1 MKIRGLS
8 LITLFAT
15 GVLLLSGCGN
25 HNSNSSS
32 SPQTKTSVSKS
43 SKSSSDK
50 DSKALWNDS
59 KDAQLKKFID
69 DWAPTMHQSYQKF
82 DGEHTIKTSTGMV
95 YPDDLTKVSVDGS
108 NSSIGWSKSGKG
120 HYAYNVVAIYN
131 YNGSPN
137 HITYF
142 FAFHDGQPVAL
153 VDQSSGGT
161 PDLTPTKNNDVQ
173 STFESIAGGSSASS
187 SSSASA
193 NNSNENTGSS
203 EKKNS
208 SDSVV
213 TDNDTIAVMVYEK
226 GFNVEDDLANI
237 PITIGVNKEMGRY
250 VLGSGGTGA
259 TTMTYSASGSTIT
272 YWTNDYENRNST
284 GGPGEKEHTTTVQE
298 LQREFYATSSQKQ
311 AVNDAASRIKHMSD
325 F

>member
-173 STFESIAGGSSASS
+173 SSFANIAGGESASS
-187 SSSASA
+187 NSSGNVSSS
-193 NNSNENTGSS
+193 NSNSTTKS
-203 EKKNS
+203 KS
-208 SDSVV
+208 SDSSLL
-213 TDNDTIAVMVYEK
+213 TDPRSVGVMAYVEVFPTFDLKYANTLHYGPNEYGQYGEYEIAA
-226 GFNVEDDLANI
+226 GA
-237 PITIGVNKEMGRY
+237 
-250 VLGSGGTGA
+250 SGA
-259 TTMTYSASGSTIT
+259 TIMEYTIDGNVVHCWRLDPDSADVQADETMKEETISLKSLKDK
-272 YWTNDYENRNST
+272 YYPSNSQR
-284 GGPGEKEHTTTVQE
+284 QE
-298 LQREFYATSSQKQ
+298 IIDKGNSMIQ
-311 AVNDAASRIKHMSD
+311 
-325 F
+325 